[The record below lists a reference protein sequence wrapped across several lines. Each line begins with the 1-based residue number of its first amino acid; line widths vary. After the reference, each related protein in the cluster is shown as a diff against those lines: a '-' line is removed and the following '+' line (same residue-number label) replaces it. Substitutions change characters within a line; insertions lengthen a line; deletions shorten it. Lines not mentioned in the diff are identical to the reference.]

1 MRLRYSIA
9 LLVVLPLLTGCSSV
23 TETTPTLPT
32 PVEQY
37 VARYDGPGNG
47 EDMAN
52 AMAVDATGN
61 VFVTGLSTG
70 NGTGWDYAT
79 VKYNNSGKQ
88 LWVARY
94 NGPGNGDDV
103 ANSLVLDSKGN
114 VYITGWSVGNG
125 TSYDYATIKYDN
137 TGTQL
142 WVARYNGSGNGEDLA
157 SSLAVDSAG
166 NVYVT
171 GWSTGSNNDVGY
183 TTIKYDN
190 NGNQLWVALYKS
202 SGNGNDFAHA
212 LAVDMEGNV
221 YVTGEAAG
229 TLGGGGSGSPGTTT
243 IASTGTGYYATI
255 KYDNDGNQLWEAK
268 YKGIGNGDDIAHSLK
283 VDKSGNVY
291 VTGES
296 LGNGTGYDYATI
308 KYDGDGKQLWVTR
321 YNGAGNGN
329 DGALDMGLDG
339 LGNICVTGYSAGSSS
354 RDYATIKYDSSGK
367 ELWTARYSGLTNGDN
382 VAHSLVTDSAGN
394 VYVAGQSGFNYNTGT
409 YEDYATIKYDE
420 NGSQVWIAR
429 YSNGQKSRN
438 LANSLTLDTAGN
450 VYVTGGST
458 TNETDYDYVTTKYKQ
473 P

>member
-1 MRLRYSIA
+1 
-9 LLVVLPLLTGCSSV
+9 
-23 TETTPTLPT
+23 
-32 PVEQY
+32 
-37 VARYDGPGNG
+37 
-47 EDMAN
+47 MAN

-142 WVARYNGSGNGEDLA
+142 WLARYNGSGNGEDLA

-202 SGNGNDFAHA
+202 SGNGNDFAPA

-229 TLGGGGSGSPGTTT
+229 TLG
-243 IASTGTGYYATI
+243 A
-255 KYDNDGNQLWEAK
+255 
-268 YKGIGNGDDIAHSLK
+268 
-283 VDKSGNVY
+283 
-291 VTGES
+291 
-296 LGNGTGYDYATI
+296 
-308 KYDGDGKQLWVTR
+308 WVT
-321 YNGAGNGN
+321 
-329 DGALDMGLDG
+329 
-339 LGNICVTGYSAGSSS
+339 T
-354 RDYATIKYDSSGK
+354 
-367 ELWTARYSGLTNGDN
+367 
-382 VAHSLVTDSAGN
+382 
-394 VYVAGQSGFNYNTGT
+394 Q
-409 YEDYATIKYDE
+409 
-420 NGSQVWIAR
+420 
-429 YSNGQKSRN
+429 
-438 LANSLTLDTAGN
+438 
-450 VYVTGGST
+450 
-458 TNETDYDYVTTKYKQ
+458 
-473 P
+473 